1 MAEPSEG
8 VYIVRCLGAG
18 NRCMDVTQGS
28 DKKGANVRVWNQNG
42 GDVQMWCFDKQ
53 SGGWQI
59 LCSLTGKCLDIEA
72 GKVAAGTNVR
82 QWSDNNTNSQ
92 RWALNIVTTTNNH
105 SVITIKPTGN
115 NNLSLAAASN
125 SNGANIKLAASND
138 SSTLQRW
145 ELVPVNVLTTGGTY
159 EIVLAS
165 DPKMCIDIASGST
178 ANKANVQ
185 VYTRNGSTAQVFR
198 AAVDDQ
204 SDRVVFYNGK
214 SNKVLEAAK
223 GESSTSGT
231 TVQQY
236 TYNGT
241 DAQKWLVVKS
251 GNVKI
256 NGQTVPTYEI
266 KATVGSG
273 LCMDCKNGSSKAK
286 TDIRLYTDNNS
297 LAQRFAFVKTDLTA
311 SDISVP
317 GAIQQTL
324 HLTDTKK
331 KVLSG
336 LQFASKQT
344 MFQARYQVRYYS
356 KGRKSYT
363 TTKWM
368 NYKDN
373 SAANEGWGAAW
384 TYTFKATPN
393 AGYVTIPISKTITIP
408 NNRIAADVYI
418 QVRTFTDTYKS
429 GFKAHGTAKQTI
441 VKIRQNPKVT
451 WGGTSL
457 VVGDNQI
464 GLKLTFKESVGE
476 GCTRFRARLLNSQ
489 GLPISKYVNS
499 TTMSL
504 TFNLGNTLQYLPTE
518 TQSIKAEWTM
528 LFKDGI
534 TKSGYSG
541 LHTFSRGT
549 QRAWPTVSNKPDIKA
564 TYDGSGSYTLILDAP
579 KYHRVNNTNVNDW
592 PNVCLVM
599 TVPTV
604 DGNETVVCP
613 KLEEKTVSGQ
623 KRIRWRCAPPL
634 NTNTKI
640 EIYGAKANSKIYYY
654 GTKTV
659 NIKSHSSIWNWGSTK
674 TPYDSFVNLILN
686 SDNPP
691 QQTRNFETN
700 ISFHDTTGRT
710 WPVAFASRSLKG
722 DLSVSGVVL
731 DPGLSPNRYQLASP
745 MPPHSSLA
753 SIKALIPLSGKGVHP
768 LYRTPYGDW
777 YHVGIESVQ
786 FDKTQMYLT
795 NVSVTQHALED

>member
-8 VYIVRCLGAG
+8 VYLVRCLGAG

-72 GKVAAGTNVR
+72 GKFVAGTNVR
-82 QWSDNNTNSQ
+82 QWSDNNSNGQ
-92 RWALNIVTTTNNH
+92 RWVLNIVATTNNH
-105 SVITIKPTGN
+105 NVITIKPHGHTD
-115 NNLSLAAASN
+115 LSLAAASN
-125 SNGANIKLAASND
+125 TNGANIRLAAAND

-165 DPKMCIDIASGST
+165 DPKMCVDIAGGST

-185 VYTRNGSTAQVFR
+185 VYTRNGSTDQVFR
-198 AAVDDQ
+198 AAIDDQ

-223 GESSTSGT
+223 GDASVSGT
-231 TVQQY
+231 TVHQY
-236 TYNGT
+236 AYNGS

-273 LCMDCKNGSSKAK
+273 LCMDCKGGSSKAK

-297 LAQRFAFVKTDLTA
+297 LGQRFAFVKTDLTA
-311 SDISVP
+311 TDISVP

-324 HLTDTKK
+324 QLTNSKK

-344 MFQARYQVRYYS
+344 MFQARYRIRYYS

-384 TYTFKATPN
+384 TYTFKATPK
-393 AGYVTIPISKTITIP
+393 AGYVTIPIKKTITIP
-408 NNRIAADVYI
+408 SNRVAADVYI
-418 QVRTFTDTYKS
+418 QVRTFTTTYKS

-441 VKIRQNPKVT
+441 VKVRQNPKVT
-451 WGGTSL
+451 WGGTAL
-457 VVGDNQI
+457 VVGNNQL

-499 TTMSL
+499 TSTSL
-504 TFNLGNTLQYLPTE
+504 TFYLGKTLEYLPTD
-518 TQSIKAEWTM
+518 TQKIKAEWTM
-528 LFKDGI
+528 LFRDNI
-534 TKSGYSG
+534 TKSDISG
-541 LHTFSRGT
+541 LHKFTRGDKK
-549 QRAWPTVSNKPDIKA
+549 AWPTVSGAVDVHS
-564 TYDGSGSYTLILDAP
+564 TYDGSGSYTLELDAP
-579 KYHRVNNTNVNDW
+579 KYHVVNNTNKNDW

-604 DGNETVVCP
+604 DGKETVICP
-613 KLEEKTVSGQ
+613 RLEDKTIGG
-623 KRIRWRCAPPL
+623 KRRVRWRCAPPL
-634 NTNTKI
+634 NTNTTI
-640 EIYGAKANSKIYYY
+640 EIYGAKTNSKTYYY
-654 GTKTV
+654 GTKT
-659 NIKSHSSIWNWGSTK
+659 IKMVSHSSIWNWGATK
-674 TPYDSFVNLILN
+674 TPYDSFVNLIIN
-686 SDNPP
+686 KDAPP

-722 DLSVSGVVL
+722 DLSVTGVVL
-731 DPGLSPNRYQLASP
+731 DPGLSAKRYQLAAP
-745 MPPHSSLA
+745 MPAHSSLA
-753 SIKALIPLSGKGVHP
+753 SIKTLIPLSGKGIHP

-786 FDKTQMYLT
+786 FDKSEMYLT